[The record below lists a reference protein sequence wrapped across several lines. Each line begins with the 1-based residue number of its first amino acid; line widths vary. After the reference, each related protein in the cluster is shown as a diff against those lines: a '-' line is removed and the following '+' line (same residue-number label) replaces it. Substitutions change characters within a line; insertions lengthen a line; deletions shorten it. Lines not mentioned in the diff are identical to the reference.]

1 MRLLLFFGA
10 WFAVTQIAGA
20 MMMFG
25 TTLFVGPQDF
35 NHMGY
40 TIIMVVINI
49 KIYFIMDKHIKLT
62 DVTKD

>member
-10 WFAVTQIAGA
+10 WFVVTQVADFL
-20 MMMFG
+20 MLFG
-25 TTLFVGPQDF
+25 TAMFVGPQEFD
-35 NHMGY
+35 HWVY
-40 TIIMVVINI
+40 QAIMIVINI